1 MRMKSRLFVP
11 GAVLV
16 AALVMPLSARAH
28 CDTTDGPVVRDAT
41 AALEQKDI
49 TPVLKWIKNQDER
62 EVKSAFAKALAVRGT
77 SAQARDLA
85 DQYFFETLVRIHRS
99 GEGAPY
105 TGLKPAGTQVDTGIR
120 EADEALTSNNIER
133 LVHAMQNNLASG
145 IRKRFAAVQEKKKHA
160 DKSVEA
166 GREYVAAY
174 VDYIH
179 YVEGLEQQLAGA
191 AHRHGAEG
199 AAEGIH
205 SEPASASH

>member
-1 MRMKSRLFVP
+1 MKSRLFVP
-11 GAVLV
+11 GAVLI
-16 AALVMPLSARAH
+16 ASLVIPLSARAH
-28 CDTTDGPVVRDAT
+28 CDTMDGPVVRDAQ

-85 DQYFFETLVRIHRS
+85 DQYFFETLVRIHRA

-105 TGLKPAGTQVDTGIR
+105 TGLKPVGTQVDPGIR
-120 EADEALTSNNIER
+120 EADEALASDKIDG

-160 DKSVEA
+160 GNSVEA

-179 YVEGLEQQLAGA
+179 YVEGLEQQLSGT
-191 AHRHGAEG
+191 AHGHQAESS
-199 AAEGIH
+199 AEGIH
-205 SEPASASH
+205 SEAASASH